1 MYQRNVLRRKGEI
14 WMSNLF
20 VLKCADEATG
30 ENIVST
36 LRHLQ
41 SQHLIT
47 VEDAAL
53 VTLQT
58 NGKPKIRQ
66 ANDLVGAGALGG
78 AFWGMLIGL
87 LFLSPLLGAAIGA
100 GAGALAGRLSDV
112 GIDDNFIKEVGS
124 TIHPGE
130 SALFL
135 LTRNEVADKV
145 LPALKQ
151 YQFEVIQTSL
161 SEENE
166 KQLHEM
172 LGPAVPSRA

>member
-1 MYQRNVLRRKGEI
+1 
-14 WMSNLF
+14 MSNLF

-30 ENIVST
+30 ENILAT
-36 LRHLQ
+36 LKRLQ
-41 SQHLIT
+41 NQHLIT

-53 VTLQT
+53 VTLQP

-100 GAGALAGRLSDV
+100 GVGALAGKLSDV
-112 GIDDNFIKEVGS
+112 GINDDFIKQVGS
-124 TIHPGE
+124 AIHPGE

-135 LTRNEVADKV
+135 LTRDEVADKV
-145 LPALKQ
+145 LPELRQ

-161 SEENE
+161 SQEDEAR
-166 KQLHEM
+166 LHEM
-172 LGPAVPSRA
+172 LGPAVATQA